1 MSLDLREKIDKLL
14 EVPELPPDERKV
26 FTFVVNTMPEGPLED
41 AMFPD
46 TIFHVEGRFEW
57 YFLPSGQRRERKA
70 A

>member
-1 MSLDLREKIDKLL
+1 MDLREKIQKLL

-26 FTFVVNTMPEGPLED
+26 FDFVLVTMPTGSLEE

-57 YFLPSGQRRERKA
+57 YFHPSGRRRERKA